1 MMRQA
6 DTSTAFNQF
15 GPSAYS
21 LVEGRMQ
28 ARRSSYA
35 SKTAGGI
42 FMRLGLFAAF
52 VLVLTVTAIPQQV
65 YEPGNGVTMPIVV
78 KEVRPQ
84 YTKAALDKKIQGRV
98 LLRAVVLE
106 NGHIGN
112 DVEVLTSLDAD
123 LDQQA
128 VAALKQ
134 WEFKPGTRDGKPV
147 AVRISCELTFTLK

>member
-1 MMRQA
+1 
-6 DTSTAFNQF
+6 
-15 GPSAYS
+15 
-21 LVEGRMQ
+21 L
-28 ARRSSYA
+28 
-35 SKTAGGI
+35 
-42 FMRLGLFAAF
+42 
-52 VLVLTVTAIPQQV
+52 
-65 YEPGNGVTMPIVV
+65 PIVV

-84 YTKAALDKKIQGRV
+84 YTMTAQAKKIQGTV

-106 NGHIGN
+106 NGRVGD
-112 DVEVLTSLDAD
+112 DVEVLKSLDAE